1 MAIILEAVT
10 HVWFAG
16 RMIPP
21 GEVFSADDAFGT
33 KLIAGGSA
41 KVVNAVDSVESKE
54 EQPKSR
60 RIKKV
65 DDDHE

>member
-1 MAIILEAVT
+1 MAVILESIT

-21 GEVFSADDAFGT
+21 GEFFSADDAFAT
-33 KLIAGGSA
+33 KLIEGGSA
-41 KVVNAVDSVESKE
+41 KVANAVESKE

>member
-1 MAIILEAVT
+1 MAVILESIT
-10 HVWFAG
+10 YVWFAG

-21 GEVFSADDAFGT
+21 GEVFSADDAFAT
-33 KLIAGGSA
+33 KLIEGGSA
-41 KVVNAVDSVESKE
+41 KVANAVESKE